1 MIGERNGGDEG
12 LIILIVNTSRKGEPE
27 LPASAPGRS
36 GFTTTELGEGVKER
50 VSSEAGPV

>member
-36 GFTTTELGEGVKER
+36 GFTTTELGEGVEGR